1 MKKLDNSKCWGNSRS
16 KNEKNKINKSLEVR
30 DKINSI
36 LEEDNLRYDVSF
48 NDLYKIKGGEVRRLK
63 GFVRVIDR
71 EELRGESIY
80 GDYVELDNGL
90 YKRDLSKYNKL
101 VNRVS
106 KLINNLEVDE
116 FKINISKRNEVSK
129 WYFEKLKK
137 DGNIDILMSWEDYK
151 NECLN
156 DETCCIIKIEWKY

>member
-1 MKKLDNSKCWGNSRS
+1 MA
-16 KNEKNKINKSLEVR
+16 
-30 DKINSI
+30 
-36 LEEDNLRYDVSF
+36 
-48 NDLYKIKGGEVRRLK
+48 DLYKIKGGEVRRLK
-63 GFVRVIDR
+63 GFVNVIDR

-80 GDYVELDNGL
+80 GDLVKFGNGL

-129 WYFEKLKK
+129 WYFEELKK
-137 DGNIDILMSWEDYK
+137 DGRIDILMSWEDYK

-156 DETCCIIKIEWKY
+156 GEICCIIKIEWKY